1 MAQTMTAYKA
11 GACAECGGTIAVGA
25 VFAWGRE
32 RGQRVH
38 ADGCDTTDAYADS
51 APAPASVIELDF
63 TGLTPAQTPP
73 ADDRVWSEYQ
83 ERVFD
88 FGVNGLRSGII
99 YGVAGCAKTT
109 TLEEMTRRMPAVLRI
124 KYLVFNKRNA
134 TEAQERM
141 PSNVEASTFHST
153 CWSYLSRF
161 LNRPKLDD
169 HKVRD
174 IVRSLMSPADFELH
188 ADKIMKLVG
197 IGKNSGIGALS
208 DAGAIDDVGAWA
220 RVAEEYGIEFDLRTD
235 DPERADAELY
245 GLYRYAARILGASN
259 ADRARVDFDDML
271 YLTVLH
277 DVPLARYQVVCVDEA
292 QDTNPI
298 QRAILHRMLAPGGR
312 LIAVGD
318 PRQAIYH
325 FRGASADAMDRIRDE
340 FSCHELPLSVNYRCS
355 RAVIDAAQRF
365 CPQIEAWAGAPD
377 GTVQDLTEWAIGD
390 FDPTDAIL
398 CRLNA
403 PLVQLAM
410 RFLRYGI
417 PCKVLG
423 RDIGAGLIAQIER
436 ATRKR
441 VTPLDTLSQA
451 LTAQT
456 IAEVRR
462 HTARGDDAK
471 AEAAQD
477 RLDSILAIIEGLPDD
492 ATSADLIAH
501 IRGMF
506 ADNAE
511 RGQVTLATIHK
522 AKGLEWP
529 RVFILDRSKQP
540 PRWVKLPAQ
549 IEQEYNLLYVAYTRA
564 KVDLRFVDLK
574 AIN

>member
-1 MAQTMTAYKA
+1 MTQTMTAYKA

-51 APAPASVIELDF
+51 AHAPASVIELDF

-134 TEAQERM
+134 LEAQERM

-174 IVRSLMSPADFELH
+174 IARSLMSPTDFELH

-259 ADRARVDFDDML
+259 ADRRPSAR
-271 YLTVLH
+271 
-277 DVPLARYQVVCVDEA
+277 R
-292 QDTNPI
+292 
-298 QRAILHRMLAPGGR
+298 
-312 LIAVGD
+312 
-318 PRQAIYH
+318 
-325 FRGASADAMDRIRDE
+325 FR
-340 FSCHELPLSVNYRCS
+340 
-355 RAVIDAAQRF
+355 
-365 CPQIEAWAGAPD
+365 
-377 GTVQDLTEWAIGD
+377 
-390 FDPTDAIL
+390 
-398 CRLNA
+398 
-403 PLVQLAM
+403 
-410 RFLRYGI
+410 
-417 PCKVLG
+417 
-423 RDIGAGLIAQIER
+423 
-436 ATRKR
+436 
-441 VTPLDTLSQA
+441 
-451 LTAQT
+451 
-456 IAEVRR
+456 
-462 HTARGDDAK
+462 
-471 AEAAQD
+471 
-477 RLDSILAIIEGLPDD
+477 
-492 ATSADLIAH
+492 
-501 IRGMF
+501 
-506 ADNAE
+506 
-511 RGQVTLATIHK
+511 
-522 AKGLEWP
+522 
-529 RVFILDRSKQP
+529 
-540 PRWVKLPAQ
+540 
-549 IEQEYNLLYVAYTRA
+549 
-564 KVDLRFVDLK
+564 
-574 AIN
+574 

>member
-1 MAQTMTAYKA
+1 MASRTMVAYKP
-11 GACAECGGTIAVGA
+11 GVCADCGGAIEVGEE
-25 VFAWGRE
+25 FRWGAAQ
-32 RGQRVH
+32 GARVH
-38 ADGCDTTDAYADS
+38 AGGCDTA
-51 APAPASVIELDF
+51 APAPASVVEFDF
-63 TGLTPAQTPP
+63 TDLAPAQTPP
-73 ADDRVWSEYQ
+73 ADDRVWSSYQ
-83 ERVFD
+83 NRMFD
-88 FGVNGLRSGII
+88 FGVNDRRSGIV

-109 TLEEMTRRMPAVLRI
+109 SLEEMSRRMSAALPSIRI
-124 KYLVFNKRNA
+124 KYLVFNRRNA

-153 CWSYLSRF
+153 CWSYLSRY
-161 LNRPKLDD
+161 LHRPKLDE

-174 IVRSLMSPADFELH
+174 HARQIMSPADWELH
-188 ADKIMKLVG
+188 ADKMLKLIG
-197 IGKNSGIGALS
+197 LGKNNGLGALS
-208 DAGAIDDVGAWA
+208 DAGAIDDVGAWQ
-220 RVAEEYGIEFDLRTD
+220 RVADEYGVEFDIRTE

-245 GLYRYAARILGASN
+245 GLYRYAADILAASN
-259 ADRARVDFDDML
+259 ADQLRCDFDDML

-277 DVPLARYQVVCVDEA
+277 NVPLARYAVVCVDEA

-318 PRQAIYH
+318 PKQAIYH

-340 FSCHELPLSVNYRCS
+340 FGCYELPLSVNYRCS
-355 RAVIDAAQRF
+355 RAVIEAAQRF
-365 CPQIEAWAGAPD
+365 CPQIEAWDGAPAGSVAD
-377 GTVQDLTEWAIGD
+377 VDAMAIGD
-390 FDPTDAIL
+390 FLPTDAIL

-403 PLVQLAM
+403 PLIQLAM

-441 VTPLDTLSQA
+441 VTALDTLAQA
-451 LTAQT
+451 LAAQT
-456 IAEVRR
+456 ISEQRR
-462 HTARGDDAK
+462 YAARGDDAK

-477 RLDSILAIIEGLPDD
+477 RLDSILAIIDGLPDG
-492 ATSADLIAH
+492 ATSANLIAH
-501 IRGMF
+501 IRTMF
-506 ADNAE
+506 ADNQE
-511 RGQVTLATIHK
+511 RGMVTLATVHK

-529 RVFILDRSKQP
+529 RVFVLNRSQMP

-564 KVDLRFVDLK
+564 KVDLRFVELEV
-574 AIN
+574 IQ